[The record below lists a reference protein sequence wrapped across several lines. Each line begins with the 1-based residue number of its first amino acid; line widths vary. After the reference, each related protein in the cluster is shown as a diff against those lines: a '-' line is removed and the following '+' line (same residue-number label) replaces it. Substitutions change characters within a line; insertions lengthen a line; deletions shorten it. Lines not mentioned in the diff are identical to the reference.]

1 MMKRTWTAA
10 EADEW
15 TKEDWVAIV
24 LSPLIYICVMLGTA
38 LSLLLLLPGF
48 ILLLAGVV
56 GAAVIYWVIDPKLK
70 AISHEYEQRQAEY
83 IEDLERNTRWER
95 DGG

>member
-1 MMKRTWTAA
+1 MIKRTWTAA

-24 LSPLIYICVMLGTA
+24 LSPIIYICVMVGTA

-48 ILLLAGVV
+48 ILLCVAVV
-56 GAAVIYWVIDPKLK
+56 AAAFMHWVIDPKLK
-70 AISHEYEQRQAEY
+70 AISHEYEQKQAHY
-83 IEDLERNTRWER
+83 IEELERNTRWESKH
-95 DGG
+95 G